1 MDFSFLWAETS
12 VSFGLP
18 AVPRLLTAL
27 AEWLACL
34 NMITLLKNRLP
45 RLQTVLLTVLALPV
59 QIVLRCCVVGELPM
73 TVFSLSMV
81 LNLLWMLMCIGGLCR
96 LHVPDLLFW
105 WAFAFLQAEL
115 MASLAWQLSFY
126 LFEAPSLLN
135 PTVFLFNLAVM
146 LAVGLVMRRAINK
159 VENEITGRDRWI
171 PLCAAVVAML
181 TFLAGNIDVFNSAL
195 WMEAIRDLRGT
206 IGWIR
211 TLADLCGVFLLCL
224 ILFYVQERRIA
235 QEAAA
240 VSSIVETQYRQY
252 LDYQACNAHIA
263 RQCHDLKHQVAA
275 LRSSYSSQE
284 REAYLSEMETL
295 IDRYGAQCNTGSPV
309 LDTLLTQKAIYC
321 IQQNIKLTSVADAS
335 HLDVMTVQDICGLFG
350 NLLDNAIESV
360 EQLPDQEQRQ
370 IVLEVAPENGFLH
383 ISVEN
388 YCLNPPEMQDG
399 LPVTTKA
406 DKAMHG
412 LGVKS
417 VVKIVERYQGTYRFG
432 MEDDWFRCSILIP
445 LQAPEHEKP

>member
-1 MDFSFLWAETS
+1 ESLDFLHFPIDFLFAD
-12 VSFGLP
+12 
-18 AVPRLLTAL
+18 
-27 AEWLACL
+27 
-34 NMITLLKNRLP
+34 
-45 RLQTVLLTVLALPV
+45 
-59 QIVLRCCVVGELPM
+59 
-73 TVFSLSMV
+73 SMV
-81 LNLLWMLMCIGGLCR
+81 LNLLWMLLCIGGLCR
-96 LHVPDLLFW
+96 LHVLDLLFW
-105 WAFAFLQAEL
+105 WAFTFLQAEL

-126 LFEAPSLLN
+126 LFELPSLMN
-135 PTVFLFNLAVM
+135 PPVFLFNLAVAQ
-146 LAVGLVMRRAINK
+146 AVGLVMRRAINK

-171 PLCAAVVAML
+171 PLCAAVVAVL
-181 TFLAGNIDVFNSAL
+181 TFLAGNIDVFNTAL
-195 WMEAIRDLRGT
+195 WMEALRDLRGT

-295 IDRYGAQCNTGSPV
+295 IDRYGAQCNTRSPV

-321 IQQNIKLTSVADAS
+321 IQQNIKLTSVADAA

-370 IVLEVAPENGFLH
+370 IVLEVATENGFLH

-445 LQAPEHEKP
+445 LQSTDHDKQ